1 MLVGEIPGRQL
12 NCVDDE
18 GVVGSGEEISRH
30 IDAFLVLN
38 GKVELQRQLLEFRE
52 SFVGRKD
59 RAGLK
64 RFMIGEE
71 DELLSS

>member
-1 MLVGEIPGRQL
+1 MLVGKIPGRQL
-12 NCVDDE
+12 NCVDNE
-18 GVVGSGEEISRH
+18 GVVGSGEEIVRQ
-30 IDAFLVLN
+30 INALLALN
-38 GKVELQRQLLEFRE
+38 DEVKLQRQLLEFRE